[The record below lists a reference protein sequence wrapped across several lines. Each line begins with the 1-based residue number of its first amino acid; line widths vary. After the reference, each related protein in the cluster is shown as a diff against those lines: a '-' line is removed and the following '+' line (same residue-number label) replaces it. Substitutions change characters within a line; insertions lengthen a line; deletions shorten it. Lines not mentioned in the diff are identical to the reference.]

1 MHRASLSA
9 ATPFQVS
16 HNKRVKVKTILIVFG
31 IFILL
36 TLQSCALVNV
46 GAAYYK
52 STDHF
57 LAHGKDSRILYEE
70 GAEDFTNIIAELM
83 EGSVAAVESIH
94 GEKFSQEIQVHICA
108 TLDSYQKHTTMIES
122 RGATI
127 GDKLFLSPSL

>member
-1 MHRASLSA
+1 M
-9 ATPFQVS
+9 
-16 HNKRVKVKTILIVFG
+16 KTILIVFG